1 MLYYFK
7 ISMAFYHHLGGD
19 MRQKTRKPIEE
30 MQIDQVKLDSNSR
43 DDIPQ
48 ILRGLQY
55 VFLNPILLEQVV
67 RILDGLFPKEID
79 LHNGR
84 PGMDSWSIL
93 VMGVLRLNLNCDYDR
108 LHNLVNNHKTIRQI
122 LGHGVVDDQHC
133 YYLQTL
139 KDNVSLLTPEMLD
152 QINQVVVNAGHVL
165 IKNQGLD
172 NDQLP
177 LPDPAVTEKL
187 RGRCD
192 SFVVETNV
200 EYPTDTRL
208 LFEALRKVIELL
220 IPLCRRHQVE
230 ESIGSDDIK
239 PLKKLWRRLQKL
251 KASTSKDEAK
261 QASRQQEIIEARQ
274 AYLDLARQLVER
286 AERKVAE
293 LEKKD
298 GINKDKLLKIKG
310 FMNHARRQIDQTD
323 RRVLQGQKIPHPEKV
338 FSIFKPYTEWINKG
352 KAGVPV
358 ELGVMIGIVEDQH
371 HFILYHRV
379 MQQEVD
385 VDVAVRM
392 IQEAKQRFPALSS
405 CSVDQ
410 GFHSP
415 GNQRELSGLLETVI
429 LPKKGRLS
437 KKDQERQQE
446 VVFIE
451 GRRQHAAVESAIN
464 ALEVHGLDRC
474 PDQGLPAF
482 KRYVALAV
490 VARNLQIL
498 GRYVQQREQDI
509 EKERCKI
516 AA

>member
-1 MLYYFK
+1 
-7 ISMAFYHHLGGD
+7 
-19 MRQKTRKPIEE
+19 MRQKTRKPVEE
-30 MQIDQVKLDSNSR
+30 MQIDQVNLDSNSR

-48 ILRGLQY
+48 LLKGLQY
-55 VFLNPILLEQVV
+55 LFLNPILLEQVLK
-67 RILDGLFPKEID
+67 ILASLFPKEID
-79 LHNGR
+79 LNNGR
-84 PGMDSWSIL
+84 PGMDMWSIL

-122 LGHGVVDDQHC
+122 LGHGVVDDQSC

-152 QINQVVVNAGHVL
+152 RINQVVVNAGHQL
-165 IKNQGLD
+165 IKKKERDDDPGS
-172 NDQLP
+172 
-177 LPDPAVTEKL
+177 LPDPAAEDQL

-208 LFEALRKVIELL
+208 LFDALRKVIQLL

-230 ESIGSDDIK
+230 ESIDLGDLK
-239 PLKKLWRRLQKL
+239 RLKKLWRFLQKL
-251 KASTSKDEAK
+251 KPSTSKDESK
-261 QASRQQEIIEARQ
+261 QASRQKEIIAAHQ
-274 AYLDLARQLVER
+274 AYLDWARALVER
-286 AERKVAE
+286 ADQTLAE
-293 LEKKD
+293 LEKKE
-298 GINKDKLLKIKG
+298 GIDKNKLLKIKE
-310 FMNHARRQIDQTD
+310 FMNHARRQIEQTD
-323 RRVLQGQKIPHPEKV
+323 RRVVQGKKIPHSEKV

-358 ELGVMIGIVEDQH
+358 ELGVMVGIVEDQH
-371 HFILYHRV
+371 QFILHHRV

-385 VDVAVRM
+385 VEVAVRM
-392 IQEAKQRFPALSS
+392 IQETKQRFPALSS
-405 CSVDQ
+405 CSFDQ

-415 GNQRELSGLLETVI
+415 SNQRELSGLLETVI

-451 GRRQHAAVESAIN
+451 GRCQHAAVESAIH

-474 PDQGLPAF
+474 PDWELPAF
-482 KRYVALAV
+482 KRYVALAI

-498 GRYVQQREQDI
+498 GRYIQQQERDL
-509 EKERCKI
+509 EKERCQKERCQK